1 MNGERPASA
10 IEDRDTLD
18 APRRISDAAMP
29 VEQRLRQFA
38 QLSAIAIVIV
48 GCYQVLLPFIPA
60 ILFAVVACI
69 STWPL
74 YVRLRKMLRGRST
87 LAALAMVL
95 LLMVLVIGPS
105 ALLALSLTDNVTSIV
120 DAAKA
125 LLNHGPLQSPA
136 WLKQMPIIGARLDG
150 YWQAL
155 ASGGEEAMALFERL
169 LEPAKDL
176 LLVAGK
182 AVGQSLLQMT
192 FAAVIG
198 FFFFRDGDAL
208 VQTLR
213 IGLEKLAGSIGAE
226 LLATIH
232 GTVAGLVHGI
242 FGTAAAQALVAWI
255 GFLIAGVPGAT
266 VLGVATFF
274 LSMLPIGPPLIWG
287 GAAIWLVN
295 HGSIGWAIF
304 MALWGIFAISSIDN
318 FVKPYLISRGS
329 GLPLLLTFLG
339 LFGGIVAFGFI
350 GIFIGP
356 PLLAVGL
363 ILVRLWTAPPASES
377 TASGTEPSP

>member
-1 MNGERPASA
+1 
-10 IEDRDTLD
+10 
-18 APRRISDAAMP
+18 MP
-29 VEQRLRQFA
+29 MEQRLRQFA
-38 QLSAIAIVIV
+38 QLAAIAIVIV

-60 ILFAVVACI
+60 ILFAVVVCI

-74 YVRLRKMLRGRST
+74 YVRLRGALRGKST
-87 LAALAMVL
+87 LAALVMVL
-95 LLMVLVIGPS
+95 LLIVLVIGPS
-105 ALLALSLTDNVTSIV
+105 ALLAFSLTDNVTSIV
-120 DAAKA
+120 DAAKT
-125 LLNHGPLQSPA
+125 LLNQGPIQSPA
-136 WLKQMPIIGARLDG
+136 WLKQIPMIGAQLDG
-150 YWQAL
+150 YWQGL
-155 ASGGEEAMALFERL
+155 AAGGEEAMALFERL

-176 LLVAGK
+176 LFVAGK

-192 FAAVIG
+192 FAAFIG

-208 VQTLR
+208 VRILR
-213 IGLEKLAGSIGAE
+213 IGLEKLAGNIGAE

-232 GTVAGLVHGI
+232 GTVAGVVHGI

-255 GFLIAGVPGAT
+255 GFLIAGVPGAS

-274 LSMLPIGPPLIWG
+274 LSMIPIGPPLIWG

-295 HGSIGWAIF
+295 RGSIGWAIF
-304 MALWGIFAISSIDN
+304 MVLWGVFAISSIDN
-318 FVKPYLISRGS
+318 FLKPYLISRGS
-329 GLPLLLTFLG
+329 GLPLLLIVLG
-339 LFGGIVAFGFI
+339 VFGGIVAFGFI

-363 ILVRLWTAPPASES
+363 ILVRLWTAPPLAKA